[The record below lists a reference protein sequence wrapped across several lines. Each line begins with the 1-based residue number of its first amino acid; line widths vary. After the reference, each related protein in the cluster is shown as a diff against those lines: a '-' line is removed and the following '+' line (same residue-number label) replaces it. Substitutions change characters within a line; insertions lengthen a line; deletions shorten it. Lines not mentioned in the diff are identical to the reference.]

1 MGDNA
6 LTPRESR
13 EHLFRYMRDDL
24 QDYRT
29 RLYQLAGVVGPQ
41 DEDGQFVIKLGI
53 ERVEQELAWTQHI
66 RNYFNKRDKSIA
78 ATSEE
83 SE

>member
-1 MGDNA
+1 MRSNEV

-13 EHLFRYMRDDL
+13 ECLFKHMRDHL
-24 QDYRT
+24 EDYRT
-29 RLYQLAGVVGPQ
+29 RLLQLASVVGAQ

-66 RNYFNKRDKSIA
+66 RDYFDKRDK
-78 ATSEE
+78 TNN
-83 SE
+83 